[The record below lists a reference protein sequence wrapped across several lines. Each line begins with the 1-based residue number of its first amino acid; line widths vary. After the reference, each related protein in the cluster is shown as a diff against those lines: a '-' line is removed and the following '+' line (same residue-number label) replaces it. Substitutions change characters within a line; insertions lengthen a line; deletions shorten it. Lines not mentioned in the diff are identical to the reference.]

1 MVRTA
6 QITEPVMS
14 GLDDQLVWQ
23 EVTRIAR
30 AALRG
35 AATDTDAPPAHLRG
49 RLHPD
54 ADSSDAW
61 NLRAQPLLHAADG
74 RSVVVVAVE
83 RVPADE
89 PSAADVRRRFG
100 LSPRQAQVAILLARR
115 LTNKEIA
122 ARLRI
127 SRHTARRHV
136 ELVLIRL
143 RVHSRTEVAEVLL
156 ERPAPRRRA
165 ASARDA

>member
-1 MVRTA
+1 MVRSA
-6 QITEPVMS
+6 QSPES
-14 GLDDQLVWQ
+14 RASSLDDQLVWQ

-35 AATDTDAPPAHLRG
+35 AAADTDVPPDRLRARHRAESPSG
-49 RLHPD
+49 
-54 ADSSDAW
+54 DAW
-61 NLRAQPLLHAADG
+61 DLRVQPLLHAADG

-83 RVPADE
+83 RLPADV
-89 PSAADVRRRFG
+89 PGAADIRDRFG
-100 LSPRQAQVAILLARR
+100 LSPRQAQVAVLLADR
-115 LTNKEIA
+115 LSTKEIA

-143 RVHSRTEVAEVLL
+143 RVHSRTEVADALREAP
-156 ERPAPRRRA
+156 PARRA
-165 ASARDA
+165 SEA